1 MRVALALLSPM
12 VSLETQEG
20 GQERD
25 LSPSPGSQQTTACFL
40 FWLSE
45 HRGSFWLVLS
55 TGGAAE
61 RAGVPPGARLLE
73 VNGVSVEKF
82 THNQLSRKVWLPDSP
97 SILRASESGAPARR
111 PIP

>member
-1 MRVALALLSPM
+1 MRVALALLSPT
-12 VSLETQEG
+12 VSLEAQEG

-25 LSPSPGSQQTTACFL
+25 LSPAPGRQQASGCL
-40 FWLSE
+40 LLWLSG
-45 HRGSFWLVLS
+45 HQGSFWLVLS

-82 THNQLSRKVWLPDSP
+82 SHNQLSRKVWLPASP
-97 SILRASESGAPARR
+97 FILHPSGPGAPA
-111 PIP
+111 